1 MIEKK
6 YEIVSLGVNCL
17 PRTILT
23 RHGIKPRKADGELS
37 CPFDLVAHRLDRIIY
52 YLNNNFEDYFDDLS
66 FKLRKRNVFDF
77 RNKGIWVKEDET
89 QFFHDKDC
97 KINDREKLISRVSNR
112 INNFNSIINN
122 ERPILFVLNI
132 TQKNGDIIE
141 LYNTLKKLRNGK
153 FFKLAVLDFE
163 SVTEFGTKFNDDIYV
178 LRLPNPIDRYY
189 TKWNTSKFIKSA
201 LGKYFEKNICDFIK
215 NIIDI
220 DFS

>member
-1 MIEKK
+1 M
-6 YEIVSLGVNCL
+6 
-17 PRTILT
+17 
-23 RHGIKPRKADGELS
+23 
-37 CPFDLVAHRLDRIIY
+37 
-52 YLNNNFEDYFDDLS
+52 
-66 FKLRKRNVFDF
+66 
-77 RNKGIWVKEDET
+77 
-89 QFFHDKDC
+89 
-97 KINDREKLISRVSNR
+97 SNR

-132 TQKNGDIIE
+132 TQENGDIIE

-189 TKWNTSKFIKSA
+189 TKWNTSKFIKST

-215 NIIDI
+215 NIIDK